1 MAKDRNTMAKRQR
14 EAEKRDKA
22 ARKREKRELRHTESA
37 NKISNMSAVDGQTR
51 VLSIFRRYLMTTG
64 QMLCLSGNEL
74 ESNKNSLEQLV
85 RDGLLIAETFKGGYS
100 LTESGFDVM
109 RNLSRESA

>member
-1 MAKDRNTMAKRQR
+1 MAKRQR

-22 ARKREKRELRHTESA
+22 ARKREKREQRQQQSSHHSSGT
-37 NKISNMSAVDGQTR
+37 MVVDGQTR
-51 VLSIFRRYLMTTG
+51 VLNIFRRYLMGAG

-74 ESNKNSLEQLV
+74 EANRQTLDNLV

-100 LTESGFDVM
+100 LTESGFEAM
-109 RNLSRESA
+109 RSLAGEPAA